1 MRQLVT
7 ILLACTALVF
17 CSSCSSE
24 VTADS
29 GVVVKNLR
37 CEYRVNPLA
46 VNPVNPRLSWNLESN
61 QRGQRQTAYRILVS
75 GSQANLAANK
85 GDLWDTGKVNSDQ
98 SIHVPYAGRELSSR
112 MQCYWKV
119 RVWDKDCK
127 ASAWSGAATW
137 KMGLLKDTDWK
148 GSWITIGKRQNEDA
162 ALMLRREFIT
172 KKPVKQA
179 FVYVCGLG
187 YYELYINGGKIGD
200 NVLDPAQTDYEQLAF
215 YVPYNVTD
223 QLSKGR
229 NAIGVILGD
238 GWYNQNKVWN
248 SPGVHKI
255 KGGTSYG
262 KPKVL
267 LQLEITYT
275 DGSTETVVTDGK
287 WKAAT
292 GPILANNV
300 YAGETYDARLEHPGW
315 AAIDFDDGGWNNAVL
330 TDPAGGKLVS
340 QMLPAIK
347 QIKTIKP
354 VGIINPKPGV
364 YVYDMGQNF
373 DGWVKLKVEARP
385 GTAIK
390 LRFAEVLA
398 PDGSIDPA
406 STGPDATGVVQTDIY
421 ICKSGGTEVWQPR
434 FTYHGFRYVE
444 MTGFEGKPGLDNL
457 EGVVVHTAVEQTGH
471 FQCSDEMLNRIHQ
484 AALWTELNSLY
495 GVPTDGSARERCG
508 WLGDAH
514 VSAEM
519 SIYNFD
525 TALLWTKYIED
536 IKTAA
541 SGQYETTRYGTG
553 FHTRYIGTKKAGIPT
568 MIAPG
573 RRGRAEASPDWGTA
587 IVQLPWYLY
596 LYYGDESILRQYY
609 GGMKQWADHLHQLAE
624 NGIVAQ
630 GLGDWCPPGGNS
642 KMQCPI
648 PLTSTAYYYFDVK
661 ILADTA
667 RILGK
672 TDDAAHYRKLAAEIR
687 TAFINKFL
695 DKEQATYGCQTAD
708 AFALYLGLVPE
719 GKAPDIANSLVRDV
733 VEKHD
738 GHLSTGIHGL
748 RHLYWALSHYGHSDV
763 AYQVLT
769 QTTFPSFAEMFARGA
784 TTLWETM
791 VPSASDGRLP
801 GGSHNHP
808 MQGGFDAWFYSGVAG
823 INPTSESPGFKHI
836 VLYPNLI
843 KQLQWA
849 GASYRS
855 MYGLIESK
863 WRNEEDTFQWRITIP
878 PNTTATVYVPAA
890 GVEAITEGGRPAKK
904 AKGIRF
910 LRVEHNRAV
919 FAVGSGKYR
928 FVSKIQR

>member
-1 MRQLVT
+1 MPYGIT
-7 ILLACTALVF
+7 ILLTCTALVF
-17 CSSCSSE
+17 CSSE
-24 VTADS
+24 ATADS

-61 QRGQRQTAYRILVS
+61 QRGQRQTAYRILVA
-75 GSQANLAANK
+75 GSEANLAANK
-85 GDLWDTGKVNSDQ
+85 GDLWDTGKVNSDESVQ
-98 SIHVPYAGRELSSR
+98 VVYAGRKLSSR
-112 MQCYWKV
+112 MRYYWKV
-119 RVWDKDCK
+119 RVWDKDGK
-127 ASAWSGAATW
+127 ASAWSRPVVW
-137 KMGLLKDTDWK
+137 KIGLLENADWK
-148 GSWITIGKRQNEDA
+148 GSWITIGPRQNEDA
-162 ALMLRREFIT
+162 APTLRREFT
-172 KKPVKQA
+172 LKKPVEQA
-179 FVYVCGLG
+179 YIYVCGLG

-200 NVLDPAQTDYEQLAF
+200 NVLDPAQTDYEQRTF
-215 YVPYNVTD
+215 YVPYDVTD
-223 QLSKGR
+223 KLKQSH

-238 GWYNQNKVWN
+238 GWYNQNKVWQK
-248 SPGVHKI
+248 GIHKVE
-255 KGGTSYG
+255 GGTVYG
-262 KPKVL
+262 RPKLL

-275 DGSTETVVTDGK
+275 DGSIETVVTDGK

-292 GPILANNV
+292 GPIVANNV
-300 YAGETYDARLEHPGW
+300 YAGETYDARLERPGW
-315 AAIDFDDGGWNNAVL
+315 AGAGFDESDWSNAVL
-330 TDPAGGKLVS
+330 TEMPGGKLVS

-347 QIKTIKP
+347 RIKTIKP
-354 VGIINPKPGV
+354 VGIINPSPGV

-373 DGWVKLKVEARP
+373 AGWARLKVKASA

-390 LRFAEVLA
+390 LRFAEALA

-421 ICKSGGTEVWQPR
+421 ICKGGGTEVWQPR

-444 MTGFEGKPGLDNL
+444 MTGFEGKPSLDNL
-457 EGVVVHTAVEQTGH
+457 EGIVVHTAVEPAGH

-484 AALWTELNSLY
+484 AAIWTQVSNLH
-495 GVPTDGSARERCG
+495 GVPTDCPARERCG
-508 WLGDAH
+508 WLGDTQ
-514 VSAEM
+514 VTAEM

-525 TALLWTKYIED
+525 MALFWTKYIGD
-536 IKTAA
+536 IRTAA

-568 MIAPG
+568 MVAPG

-609 GGMKQWADHLHQLAE
+609 SGMKQWVDHLHQLAK
-624 NGIVAQ
+624 NGIVTQ

-672 TDDAAHYRKLAAEIR
+672 TDDAAHYRKLSAEIR

-719 GKAPDIANSLVRDV
+719 GKADDIANSLVRDV

-763 AYQVLT
+763 AYQILT
-769 QTTFPSFAEMFARGA
+769 QITFPSFAEMFARGA

-791 VPSASDGRLP
+791 MPSASDGRLP
-801 GGSHNHP
+801 DGSHNHP

-823 INPTSESPGFKHI
+823 INPTSKSPGFKHI
-836 VLYPNLI
+836 VLQPRLI

-863 WRNEEDTFQWRITIP
+863 WRNEEDIFQWRITIP
-878 PNTTATVYVPAA
+878 PNTTATVYVPTKNADNVTESGIPAA
-890 GVEAITEGGRPAKK
+890 KAEGVKFL
-904 AKGIRF
+904 GI
-910 LRVEHNRAV
+910 ENSMAV
-919 FAVGSGKYR
+919 FAVVSGRYQ
-928 FVSKIQR
+928 FVSKLEPKRI